1 MLRKIHLYGD
11 PVLET
16 NCDPISDE
24 EFGTPELNRL
34 VEDMFE
40 TMEDSQGVGLAA
52 PQIGESKR
60 LFVVDV
66 SGGEDRSQRRV
77 LINPEIVET
86 HGEQFGEEGCLSIPG
101 FREKVRRPFRVKAK
115 AKDADGNEYELQGED
130 LLARAILHE
139 NDHINGI
146 LFLQHL
152 SALKRSLI
160 QRKIQKLRKKGE
172 WD

>member
-16 NCDPISDE
+16 NCDPVADD
-24 EFGTPELNRL
+24 EFGTPELNKL

-66 SGGEDRSQRRV
+66 SGGEDRAQRRV

-101 FREKVRRPFRVKAK
+101 FREKVSRPFRVTAR
-115 AKDADGNEYELQGED
+115 AKDIDGNEYELKGED

>member
-1 MLRKIHLYGD
+1 MLRKIYLYGD

-16 NCDPISDE
+16 DCDPVTDE
-24 EFGTPELNRL
+24 AFGTPELIQL

-40 TMEDSQGVGLAA
+40 TMDDSQGVGLAA
-52 PQIGESKR
+52 PQIGETKR

-66 SGGEDRSQRRV
+66 SAGEDRSQRRV
-77 LINPEIVET
+77 LINPEIVDT
-86 HGEQFGEEGCLSIPG
+86 SGEQFGEEGCLSIPG
-101 FREKVRRPFRVKAK
+101 FREKVRRPFRVTAK
-115 AKDADGNEYELQGED
+115 ARDVEGNEHELEGD
-130 LLARAILHE
+130 NLLARAILHE
-139 NDHINGI
+139 NDHLNGV